1 MMKKKV
7 LIVVVILILFGF
19 WLFRTQ
25 TLMDIAKPDRET
37 AHIGSVVVMEEYG
50 NRRAEFENKE
60 TIEALFE
67 MLENTEV
74 RFDGWWINTIRT
86 DGGELLYHL
95 RFYHEEWLPS
105 SRMLFFCTNGQ
116 VYYDHSIYKLQ
127 GEDMQKCT
135 DTLERILQEYEVI
148 E

>member
-1 MMKKKV
+1 MRKKKKLILIAV
-7 LIVVVILILFGF
+7 LILLGF

-25 TLMDIAKPDRET
+25 TLMNVAKLDMET
-37 AHIGSVVVMEEYG
+37 ANIGTIIVMDEG
-50 NRRAEFENKE
+50 HHRRAEFENKE

-74 RFDGWWINTIRT
+74 RFDGWWTDVIRY
-86 DGGELLYHL
+86 DAAEKLYHL
-95 RFYHEEWLPS
+95 EFYDEKWLPS
-105 SRMLFFCTNGQ
+105 SELFYFCTNGN
-116 VYYDHSIYKLQ
+116 VYYGNFLYKLQ
-127 GEDMQKCT
+127 GEDMEKCT

>member
-1 MMKKKV
+1 MKKKWILIAV
-7 LIVVVILILFGF
+7 LILLGF

-25 TLMDIAKPDRET
+25 TLMNVAKLDMET
-37 AHIGSVVVMEEYG
+37 ANIGTIIVMDEG
-50 NRRAEFENKE
+50 HHRRAEFENKE

-74 RFDGWWINTIRT
+74 RFDGWWTDVIRY
-86 DGGELLYHL
+86 DAAEKLYHL
-95 RFYHEEWLPS
+95 EFYDEKWLPS
-105 SRMLFFCTNGQ
+105 SELFYFCTNGN
-116 VYYDHSIYKLQ
+116 VYYGNFLYKLQ
-127 GEDMQKCT
+127 GEDMEKCT